1 MPASDD
7 VHSRA
12 GLARS
17 AGLISVAT
25 MASRILGLVRDQVL
39 AYLFGAGNAMDAF
52 NVAFRIPNLVRDLF
66 AEGAMSA
73 AFVPTFTRYLT
84 REGRAAAWRLGNQVL
99 NALVVV
105 TGPLVLVG
113 ILFAGPLV
121 RAFAADFA
129 AVPGKLEL
137 TVQLTRVMFP
147 FLTLVA
153 IAAACMGMLNSLQRF
168 FVPAVSPAMFN
179 VGTIVA
185 AFGLVPLMPR
195 LGLPPIMAIAIGA
208 LLGGLGQILVQW
220 PPLRRE
226 GYRYQAVLDPRDEGL
241 GRILILMGPGVLGLA
256 ALQVNLFVN
265 TVLATS
271 EGTGAVSWLN
281 YAFRLMYMPIGLFGV
296 SIATAALPSISR
308 HAAQEE
314 TAGIRNTVSRGLR
327 LMMMLNVPATIG
339 LIALATPI
347 VHLIFERGAFTGD
360 DTRATA
366 AALMFYAPG
375 LIGYSAVKIASPTFY
390 ALHESRTPV
399 LVGVLTVAVNVV
411 LNLLLVRIVGY
422 RGLALGTALAALF
435 NAGALLWLLRKRLGG
450 LDEGA
455 VTMAF
460 LKITAASLAMG
471 GAAYLLNAWLA
482 LAFASRS
489 VVFEVLRIALAIGA
503 ACVVLAASARLLRI
517 WEFME
522 AVRIVTRRLGRL
534 GGRA

>member
-1 MPASDD
+1 M
-7 VHSRA
+7 
-12 GLARS
+12 
-17 AGLISVAT
+17 T
-25 MASRILGLVRDQVL
+25 SRILGLVRDQVL

-84 REGRAAAWRLGNQVL
+84 LEGRAAAWRLGNQVL
-99 NALVVV
+99 NALVIV
-105 TGPLVLVG
+105 TGFLVLLG
-113 ILFAGPLV
+113 IVFADPLV
-121 RAFAADFA
+121 RAFAETGFA

-179 VGTIVA
+179 IGTIVA
-185 AFGLVPLMPR
+185 AFTLVPLIEARPE
-195 LGLPPIMAIAIGA
+195 LGWPPIMAIAIGA
-208 LLGGLGQILVQW
+208 LLGGLGQILIQW
-220 PPLRRE
+220 PLLRHE
-226 GYRYQAVLDPRDEGL
+226 GYTYQAVLNPTDEGL
-241 GRILILMGPGVLGLA
+241 HRILILMGPGVLGLA
-256 ALQVNLFVN
+256 ALQVNIFVN

-308 HAAQEE
+308 HAAQDE

-347 VHLIFERGAFTGD
+347 VRVIFERGAFTAV

-399 LVGVLTVAVNVV
+399 FVGVLTVGVNLV
-411 LNLLLVRIVGY
+411 LNLIFVRVLGY
-422 RGLALGTALAALF
+422 GGLALGTALAALF
-435 NAGALLWLLRKRLGG
+435 NAGVLLWLLRKRLGG
-450 LDEGA
+450 LDEKA
-455 VTMAF
+455 V
-460 LKITAASLAMG
+460 
-471 GAAYLLNAWLA
+471 A
-482 LAFASRS
+482 LAFVKITIASIVMGMSAYAIHTWLATQFQSRS
-489 VVFEVLRIALAIGA
+489 TVVEIAQLAVAIGI
-503 ACVVLAASARLLRI
+503 ACVVLAAAAQLLRI

-522 AVRIVTRRLGRL
+522 AVRVVTRRLGR
-534 GGRA
+534 R